1 MRQVVSIESG
11 NSVKYAL
18 PAKKYQRKAICS
30 GLQNSF
36 QIKKRQP
43 FEQEE
48 KAKKVKT
55 RRQTRL
61 QLV

>member
-1 MRQVVSIESG
+1 MRQVVPIDSG
-11 NSVKYAL
+11 SSVKHAS
-18 PAKKYQRKAICS
+18 PAKKYQRKAVRS
-30 GLQNSF
+30 GLRNSSL
-36 QIKKRQP
+36 IKKRQP
-43 FEQEE
+43 FEQDE